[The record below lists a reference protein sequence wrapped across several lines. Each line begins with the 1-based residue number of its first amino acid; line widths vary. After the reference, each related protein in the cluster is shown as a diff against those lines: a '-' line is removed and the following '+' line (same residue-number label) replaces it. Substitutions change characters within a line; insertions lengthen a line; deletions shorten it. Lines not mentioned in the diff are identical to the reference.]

1 MYRLQGLMFLF
12 APYTCQIYSFKI
24 LEPYLPLGPCNEC
37 VFIHD
42 HGWFTFSVYIISVGY
57 AFVLDPPKKEK
68 REPWPPKI
76 SASLLLQAAIH
87 RSEGPV
93 PSTEGDKKRGGLL
106 MGFWWILWWHQRI
119 LAYQCSK
126 KHAYHAKTD
135 VEFVV
140 PFRGRNAFVKSNTNI
155 QNNDTSLSHNGGCVF
170 CSCHITII
178 WFSFIFSIVSHS
190 FPCTFEHDAQNN
202 QSSKVSGCQKKR
214 QNNHQNMMHVNKT
227 KLCTRRSKCSSCH
240 SFSKN
245 VGRWAI
251 HIIQP
256 HG

>member
-1 MYRLQGLMFLF
+1 MNLNCLLVYLKKRNWCIRLFFTSGRIYKCDIIQHVHASGLDVSI
-12 APYTCQIYSFKI
+12 C
-24 LEPYLPLGPCNEC
+24 PLHLSNIQFQNIGTLSTIRALHEC

-135 VEFVV
+135 VEFVC
-140 PFRGRNAFVKSNTNI
+140 PFGVAMR
-155 QNNDTSLSHNGGCVF
+155 L
-170 CSCHITII
+170 
-178 WFSFIFSIVSHS
+178 
-190 FPCTFEHDAQNN
+190 
-202 QSSKVSGCQKKR
+202 
-214 QNNHQNMMHVNKT
+214 
-227 KLCTRRSKCSSCH
+227 
-240 SFSKN
+240 
-245 VGRWAI
+245 
-251 HIIQP
+251 
-256 HG
+256 